1 MTHTPPLAVGMTDFT
16 QVRVV
21 RGRQAQ
27 ARGVDA
33 EACAC
38 AALTAQGWTVLA
50 RRLRT
55 PAGEIDV
62 VAEKDGLLA
71 LVEVKARP
79 SLVDAAFALGPKQQA
94 RLLAAAAVVLAE
106 HPDWG
111 PAGMRFDVMLVDA
124 AGQVR
129 RVTDAFRDE

>member
-1 MTHTPPLAVGMTDFT
+1 MTDSGG
-16 QVRVV
+16 VRMA
-21 RGRQAQ
+21 RGRR
-27 ARGVDA
+27 ARALGVDA

-38 AALTAQGWTVLA
+38 AALAGQGWTVLA

-79 SLVDAAFALGPKQQA
+79 SLTDAAFALGPRQRA

-106 HPDWG
+106 HPEWG
-111 PAGMRFDVMLVDA
+111 RAGTRFDVMLVDA

-129 RVTDAFRDE
+129 RVVDAFRDE